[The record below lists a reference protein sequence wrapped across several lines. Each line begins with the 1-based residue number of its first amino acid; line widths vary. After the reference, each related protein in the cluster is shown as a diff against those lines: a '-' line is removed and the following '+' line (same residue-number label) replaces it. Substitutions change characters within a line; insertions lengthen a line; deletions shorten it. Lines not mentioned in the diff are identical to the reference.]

1 MNMDITALSH
11 DLQHGPFSVYLFE
24 FPDGMTY
31 VGNTGGKP
39 EKRWK
44 KKYNAA
50 LTKAIEQAGGIDNVS
65 KTILRTGLSNREANF
80 FEPFYACRYHAYT
93 NGYNIRPCGSSCSVL
108 QIDKETFE
116 PIKKWDSAYQA
127 EKALKIPRNN
137 IIEAV
142 KGKKRHSAG
151 GFYWCWGTA
160 ICLPEHLQCLMEKT
174 AQKAKQSAAEHSVDA
189 EGKERRT

>member
-1 MNMDITALSH
+1 M
-11 DLQHGPFSVYLFE
+11 
-24 FPDGMTY
+24 
-31 VGNTGGKP
+31 
-39 EKRWK
+39 
-44 KKYNAA
+44 
-50 LTKAIEQAGGIDNVS
+50 
-65 KTILRTGLSNREANF
+65 
-80 FEPFYACRYHAYT
+80 
-93 NGYNIRPCGSSCSVL
+93 L

-160 ICLPEHLQCLMEKT
+160 ICLPEHLQRLMEKT
-174 AQKAKQSAAEHSVDA
+174 AQKTKQSAAEHSVDA